1 MISLPGLAQGRAEQ
15 TALKHQ
21 EASSKPQG
29 LVETHSFN
37 PEIRMTASL
46 GSPSCRADFLLA
58 VLSVFPHI
66 FCYSIVKYIHIKD
79 CYVFFSADSFIFM

>member
-58 VLSVFPHI
+58 VLSVSRFLFGNFLH
-66 FCYSIVKYIHIKD
+66 S
-79 CYVFFSADSFIFM
+79 